1 MSLILGGMRTLTLST
16 PQQRRAETLTQLIA
30 GKLSTADAA
39 QLLRVSLRQAQRL
52 RQRFLAEGLSAVVH
66 GNQGRAPHNR
76 TDPELI
82 ERLHTLCDPQGKYHD
97 FNISHLCDLL
107 ARHEEIKLARST
119 LSRLL
124 HLHGLRLR
132 QRSRPEVKRM
142 RRERKSSEGMML
154 QIDATPFDWL
164 ESGAPRMA
172 LAAAI
177 DDATGKIIYARFRPT
192 EDQAGYL
199 MMLRSIATSYGL
211 PHLLY
216 HDRHTILRSP
226 KEPSLEDEL
235 AGRPPMS
242 QFQRVVASLGITSI
256 AALSPQA
263 KGRIE
268 RLWRT
273 LQDRLTKELRLAG
286 VSGLE
291 QANAFLPAFIESFN
305 HHFAHQPREAESAWQ
320 RLPDKLDLDYYFST
334 SERRQVRRDH
344 TITWL
349 GQVLQLVPEKNE
361 PSLVMKKVE
370 VHVTPEGSLL
380 IYDGTRRL
388 RHREVEASEGRL
400 LVRAAIDRQ
409 PIQSTVP
416 DSQADARRRGWL
428 YGKVR

>member
-1 MSLILGGMRTLTLST
+1 MRTLSLST
-16 PQQRRAETLTQLIA
+16 HQQRRAETLTQLIA
-30 GKLSTADAA
+30 GKLSTEDAA
-39 QLLRVSLRQAQRL
+39 QLLRVSHRQVQRL
-52 RQRFLAEGLSAVVH
+52 RRRFLTQGISVAVH
-66 GNQGRAPHNR
+66 GNSGRAPANR
-76 TDPELI
+76 TDSKLV
-82 ERLHTLCDPQGKYHD
+82 ERLRALCGPQGKYHD
-97 FNISHLCDLL
+97 FNVSHLCDLL
-107 ARHEEIKLARST
+107 AQNEEIKLARST

-124 HLHGLRLR
+124 RLEGLRLCAR
-132 QRSRPEVKRM
+132 PRPEVKRL

-164 ESGAPRMA
+164 ESRAPRMA
-172 LAAAI
+172 LCAAI

-199 MMLRSIATSYGL
+199 MMLRCIATTYGL

-286 VSGLE
+286 INGLE

-305 HHFAHQPREAESAWQ
+305 HRFAHQPREAESAWQ
-320 RLPDKLDLDYYFST
+320 RLPEEMDTDYYFST
-334 SERRQVRRDH
+334 SEQRQVRRDH

-349 GQVLQLVPEKNE
+349 GQTWQLVPGKGE
-361 PSLVMKKVE
+361 PSLVRKKVE

-380 IYDGTRRL
+380 IYDGKRRVK
-388 RHREVEASEGRL
+388 HRAVGTNVQQAAA
-400 LVRAAIDRQ
+400 RALAPHQ
-409 PIQSTVP
+409 PILSEEP
-416 DSQADARRRGWL
+416 DPEADARRRGWL

>member
-1 MSLILGGMRTLTLST
+1 MRTLTLNT
-16 PQQRRAETLTQLIA
+16 PQQRRAEILTQLVA

-39 QLLRVSLRQAQRL
+39 QLLQVRHRQVQRL
-52 RQRFLAEGLSAVVH
+52 RRRFLTQGISVAVH
-66 GNQGRAPHNR
+66 GNQGRAPVNR
-76 TDPELI
+76 TDPALI
-82 ERLHTLCDPQGKYHD
+82 ERLHTLCGPSGKYHD

-107 ARHEEIKLARST
+107 ATHEKIKLARST

-124 HLHGLRLR
+124 HLHGLRSKP
-132 QRSRPEVKRM
+132 RSRPEVKRL

-164 ESGAPRMA
+164 ESRAPRMA
-172 LAAAI
+172 LTAAV
-177 DDATGKIIYARFRPT
+177 DDATGKIIYGCFRPT
-192 EDQAGYL
+192 EDQFGYL
-199 MMLRSIATSYGL
+199 VMLRSIATSYGL

-242 QFQRVVASLGITSI
+242 QFQRVVASLGVSSI

-273 LQDRLTKELRLAG
+273 LQDRLTKELRLAQIN
-286 VSGLE
+286 SLE
-291 QANAFLPAFIESFN
+291 DSNRFLPAFIESYNDRFG
-305 HHFAHQPREAESAWQ
+305 HLPREAERVWRS
-320 RLPDKLDLDYYFST
+320 LPQEMDLDYYFST
-334 SERRQVRRDH
+334 CEQRQVRRDH

-349 GQVLQLVPEKNE
+349 GQVLQLVPEKND

-370 VHVTPEGSLL
+370 VHVTPEGQLS
-380 IYDGTRRL
+380 IYDGARRVQ
-388 RHREVEASEGRL
+388 HREVVTSAGRRPIRNTA
-400 LVRAAIDRQ
+400 VRHPVPNAAPD
-409 PIQSTVP
+409 PQS
-416 DSQADARRRGWL
+416 DARRRGWL

>member
-1 MSLILGGMRTLTLST
+1 MRTLTLST
-16 PQQRRAETLTQLIA
+16 PQQRRAEILTQLIA
-30 GKLSTADAA
+30 GKLSTTDAA
-39 QLLRVSLRQAQRL
+39 QLLRVSLRQVQRL
-52 RQRFLAEGLSAVVH
+52 RRRFLAEGISMVVH
-66 GNQGRAPHNR
+66 GNQGRAPANR
-76 TDPELI
+76 TDSKLV
-82 ERLHTLCDPQGKYHD
+82 ERLRVLCSPSGKYHD

-107 ARHEEIKLARST
+107 ACHEEITLPRST

-124 HLHGLRLR
+124 HLHGLRHIAR
-132 QRSRPEVKRM
+132 PRSEVKRM
-142 RRERKSSEGMML
+142 RRERKSCEGMML

-164 ESGAPRMA
+164 ENRAPRMA

-177 DDATGKIIYARFRPT
+177 DDATGKIIYGSFRPT

-199 MMLRSIATSYGL
+199 VMLRSIATSYGL

-273 LQDRLTKELRLAG
+273 LQDRLTKELRLEG
-286 VSGLE
+286 VNSLE
-291 QANAFLPAFIESFN
+291 EANSFLPAFIESYN
-305 HHFAHQPREAESAWQ
+305 HRFAQQPREAESAWQ
-320 RLPDKLDLDYYFST
+320 RLPDKMDLDYYFST
-334 SERRQVRRDH
+334 SESRQVRRDH

-349 GQVLQLVPEKNE
+349 GQVWQLVPEKNG
-361 PSLVMKKVE
+361 PSLVRKKVE
-370 VHVTPEGSLL
+370 VHITPEGCLS
-380 IYDGTRRL
+380 IYDGVRRIS
-388 RHREVEASEGRL
+388 HREVVDSENKRR
-400 LVRAAIDRQ
+400 VRTLTPPQ
-409 PIQSTVP
+409 PLPLTAP
-416 DSQADARRRGWL
+416 DPHADARRRGWL

>member
-1 MSLILGGMRTLTLST
+1 M
-16 PQQRRAETLTQLIA
+16 
-30 GKLSTADAA
+30 
-39 QLLRVSLRQAQRL
+39 
-52 RQRFLAEGLSAVVH
+52 VVH
-66 GNQGRAPHNR
+66 GNQGRAPRNR
-76 TDPELI
+76 TDSNLI
-82 ERLHTLCDPQGKYHD
+82 ERLRSLCGPHGKYHD

-107 ARHEEIKLARST
+107 ARHEEIRLPRST

-124 HLHGLRLR
+124 HLEGLRRLP
-132 QRSRPEVKRM
+132 RSRPEVKRL
-142 RRERKSSEGMML
+142 RRERKSCEGMML

-164 ESGAPRMA
+164 ESRAPRMS

-177 DDATGKIIYARFRPT
+177 DDATGKIIYGRFRPT

-199 MMLRSIATSYGL
+199 MMLRGIATSYGL

-286 VSGLE
+286 VSGLA
-291 QANAFLPAFIESFN
+291 QANAFLPAFIESYNARFG
-305 HHFAHQPREAESAWQ
+305 HLPREAESAWQ

-334 SERRQVRRDH
+334 SESRQVRRDH

-361 PSLVMKKVE
+361 PSLVMKRVE
-370 VHVTPEGSLL
+370 VHVTPEGQVS
-380 IYDGTRRL
+380 IYDAARRVSHRQVGASAQQPAARAIA
-388 RHREVEASEGRL
+388 RHHVASSTEP
-400 LVRAAIDRQ
+400 D
-409 PIQSTVP
+409 PQS
-416 DSQADARRRGWL
+416 DARRRGWL